1 MRNKFEGKII
11 TNKLAVTG
19 LICCILST
27 SGCVG
32 ALSNKSYLEE
42 ECENGICTSNR
53 EYTAV
58 CVENADGYSECSD
71 SGNINYTRGAAD
83 FRGYGERSP
92 RDHRITQAGAGNNI
106 SAAIPPSIDN
116 EVVEYENGIVADNGY
131 GQPWNPAAPLP
142 QNGRAA
148 PAANGNTPAVN
159 GNTPAARAANN
170 GHGQTQGQAPNYT
183 NTAGTA
189 QPQYTQNGY
198 TAGAQVPG
206 NVAPNGNVQGGN
218 VQNGVQGGNIQNGDE
233 DAPEESSANKDWLAE
248 EGQSLKELLTM
259 WSDEA
264 GWRLIWKTNRNY
276 TLNAGAMFRGNFA
289 DVASALIRAF
299 ARARPAPVATF
310 YKGNRVLVVET
321 MEDENAYD

>member
-1 MRNKFEGKII
+1 MRNKFEGKIM

-19 LICCILST
+19 LICCLLST
-27 SGCVG
+27 AGCVG
-32 ALSNKSYLEE
+32 LNKSYLEE

-58 CVENADGYSECSD
+58 CVENADGYSECTD
-71 SGNINYTRGAAD
+71 AGDINYTRGAAD
-83 FRGYGERSP
+83 FRQYGERTP
-92 RDHRITQAGAGNNI
+92 RDHRITQAGAGNNL

-116 EVVEYENGIVADNGY
+116 EVIAYENGMVAGNAYD
-131 GQPWNPAAPLP
+131 QSWNPAAPLP
-142 QNGRAA
+142 Q
-148 PAANGNTPAVN
+148 
-159 GNTPAARAANN
+159 
-170 GHGQTQGQAPNYT
+170 
-183 NTAGTA
+183 
-189 QPQYTQNGY
+189 
-198 TAGAQVPG
+198 TAGAGAQMHGG
-206 NVAPNGNVQGGN
+206 NVPSGANGGANGGVNGVNNGGANYAGYAGNGPVSVKLQQNVQNGTNQAGN
-218 VQNGVQGGNIQNGDE
+218 VQNGDE
-233 DAPEESSANKDWLAE
+233 DVSEEGNTNKDWLAE

>member
-19 LICCILST
+19 LICCILGT

-116 EVVEYENGIVADNGY
+116 EVVEYENGVVADGGY

-148 PAANGNTPAVN
+148 PAANGNTPA
-159 GNTPAARAANN
+159 ARAANN
-170 GHGQTQGQAPNYT
+170 GHGTDTGKHKDRLLIPTRIRQEQLNL
-183 NTAGTA
+183 NMRKMVI
-189 QPQYTQNGY
+189 QPVHKFRET
-198 TAGAQVPG
+198 
-206 NVAPNGNVQGGN
+206 
-218 VQNGVQGGNIQNGDE
+218 
-233 DAPEESSANKDWLAE
+233 
-248 EGQSLKELLTM
+248 LLRM
-259 WSDEA
+259 V
-264 GWRLIWKTNRNY
+264 
-276 TLNAGAMFRGNFA
+276 MFRTVFKEAIFKTVMRMLRKKVLPIKIGLRRK
-289 DVASALIRAF
+289 VKAL
-299 ARARPAPVATF
+299 
-310 YKGNRVLVVET
+310 KNC
-321 MEDENAYD
+321 

>member
-1 MRNKFEGKII
+1 M

-19 LICCILST
+19 LICCILGTAS
-27 SGCVG
+27 CVSLNG
-32 ALSNKSYLEE
+32 KSYLEE

-71 SGNINYTRGAAD
+71 AGDINYTRGAAD
-83 FRGYGERSP
+83 FRQYGERTP

-116 EVVEYENGIVADNGY
+116 EVIAYENGGAVAGNGY
-131 GQPWNPAAPLP
+131 DQPWNPAAPIP
-142 QNGRAA
+142 GAGSYAQGSQATPNGSA
-148 PAANGNTPAVN
+148 PNGGNYAANGNYAVN
-159 GNTPAARAANN
+159 GGNAPMNGQVQPNSNGSAQAGSAQNN
-170 GHGQTQGQAPNYT
+170 NEED
-183 NTAGTA
+183 
-189 QPQYTQNGY
+189 
-198 TAGAQVPG
+198 
-206 NVAPNGNVQGGN
+206 
-218 VQNGVQGGNIQNGDE
+218 GDN
-233 DAPEESSANKDWLAE
+233 STNKDWLAE

-299 ARARPAPVATF
+299 ARARPAPIPT
-310 YKGNRVLVVET
+310 KLSSIS
-321 MEDENAYD
+321 

>member
-27 SGCVG
+27 SGCIG
-32 ALSNKSYLEE
+32 ALSNRSYLEE

-71 SGNINYTRGAAD
+71 AGNINYTRGAAD

-116 EVVEYENGIVADNGY
+116 EVVEYENSVIADNGY
-131 GQPWNPAAPLP
+131 DQSWNPAAPIP
-142 QNGRAA
+142 HNGRAA
-148 PAANGNTPAVN
+148 PAANGNAPMVTANGGTAPTVGGGQVPTAGRQVPVNGRQGQAAYANTPAV
-159 GNTPAARAANN
+159 
-170 GHGQTQGQAPNYT
+170 
-183 NTAGTA
+183 AG
-189 QPQYTQNGY
+189 QPQYVQNGY
-198 TAGAQVPG
+198 TVSNTTGGTQG
-206 NVAPNGNVQGGN
+206 NIA
-218 VQNGVQGGNIQNGDE
+218 QGGNIQDGDDE
-233 DAPEESSANKDWLAE
+233 ASEESSANKDWLAE

>member
-1 MRNKFEGKII
+1 MKSKFERNIM

-19 LICCILST
+19 LICCILGT
-27 SGCVG
+27 AGCVSIDG
-32 ALSNKSYLEE
+32 NKSYLEK
-42 ECENGICTSNR
+42 ECENGICKSNR

-58 CVENADGYSECSD
+58 CVENADGYSDCTD

-116 EVVEYENGIVADNGY
+116 EIIEYENGVVEGNEA
-131 GQPWNPAAPLP
+131 GQPWNPAAPLA
-142 QNGRAA
+142 QNSVSSN
-148 PAANGNTPAVN
+148 NGNGLAVPASAGAGKSGSGSGSATGNSETATNGSTSTADGQLQYGNN
-159 GNTPAARAANN
+159 GNGTST
-170 GHGQTQGQAPNYT
+170 GSYQTAD
-183 NTAGTA
+183 GTKIKNDTGS
-189 QPQYTQNGY
+189 Q
-198 TAGAQVPG
+198 
-206 NVAPNGNVQGGN
+206 
-218 VQNGVQGGNIQNGDE
+218 DE
-233 DAPEESSANKDWLAE
+233 DDDAEESSDNRDWLAE

-289 DVASALIRAF
+289 DVASALVRAF
-299 ARARPAPVATF
+299 ARARPAPIATF

>member
-1 MRNKFEGKII
+1 M

-19 LICCILST
+19 LICCLLST
-27 SGCVG
+27 AGCVG
-32 ALSNKSYLEE
+32 LNKSYLEE

-58 CVENADGYSECSD
+58 CVENADGYSECTD
-71 SGNINYTRGAAD
+71 AGDINYTRGAAD
-83 FRGYGERSP
+83 FRQYGERTP
-92 RDHRITQAGAGNNI
+92 RDHRITQAGAGNNL

-116 EVVEYENGIVADNGY
+116 EVIAYENGMVAGNTYD
-131 GQPWNPAAPLP
+131 QTWNPAAPLP
-142 QNGRAA
+142 Q
-148 PAANGNTPAVN
+148 
-159 GNTPAARAANN
+159 
-170 GHGQTQGQAPNYT
+170 
-183 NTAGTA
+183 
-189 QPQYTQNGY
+189 
-198 TAGAQVPG
+198 TAGAGAQMHGG
-206 NVAPNGNVQGGN
+206 NVPSGANGGAYGGVNGGVNGVNNSGANYAGYAGNGPVSVKLQQNVQNGTNQAGN
-218 VQNGVQGGNIQNGDE
+218 VQNGDE
-233 DAPEESSANKDWLAE
+233 DVSEEGNTNKDWLAE